1 MKRLLLAVALATIFA
16 VPNAHAVFEGVLQ
29 AGLQTTISLSP
40 TGTTGGTAIA
50 TVFVARKSKFVVL
63 GTLTAAP
70 LGSAQLD
77 LPSLPKSDR
86 LFITV
91 NAQAPITLHVVQGT
105 VDNTFQVSGDG
116 DFVYNVTP

>member
-1 MKRLLLAVALATIFA
+1 MKRFLLAVALAIVA

-40 TGTTGGTAIA
+40 TGSTGGTAIA

-70 LGSAQLD
+70 FGSAQLD

-91 NAQAPITLHVVQGT
+91 NAQAPMTLHVVQ
-105 VDNTFQVSGDG
+105 
-116 DFVYNVTP
+116 